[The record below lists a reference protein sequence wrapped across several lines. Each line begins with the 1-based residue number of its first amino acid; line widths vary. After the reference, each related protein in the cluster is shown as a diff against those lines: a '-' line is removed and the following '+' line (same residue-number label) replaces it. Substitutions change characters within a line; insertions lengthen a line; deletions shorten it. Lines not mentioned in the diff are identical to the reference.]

1 MKGIILQQTD
11 IQELEALIRGIIR
24 EELYAHNKETADA
37 APALQTE
44 EPFLNKMEASHL
56 LGVSLPTFSK
66 MLHDGLIKSY
76 RVGRREK
83 FKKSELLTSVRSKN
97 R

>member
-1 MKGIILQQTD
+1 MKGLYLQQID
-11 IQELEALIRGIIR
+11 IQELETLIRGIIR
-24 EELYAHNKETADA
+24 EELSANKKSLVDSTQ
-37 APALQTE
+37 PHPNN
-44 EPFLNKMEASHL
+44 EPFLNKMEASEL

-66 MLHDGLIKSY
+66 ILSYGYIKSY